1 MRFTLFLLL
10 LLLITGVACNPFNLD
25 TPHPSDDN
33 LIRNFQRNDADFN
46 RLVSM
51 SNEDSKVI
59 RIANDFTRLE
69 NNWAWPRPD
78 SELGF
83 SKQRWDEYRALFS
96 KLGLESGLSR
106 EIDSKG
112 PVIYLTAFSK
122 GMVNRGSSKGYAYS
136 EHDLS
141 PVFDSLDKKPVELS
155 KRQEH
160 DVVYRQIKPHW
171 YLSYD
176 W

>member
-1 MRFTLFLLL
+1 MRFTLSLMVIILV
-10 LLLITGVACNPFNLD
+10 TSAACDPFNLNRA
-25 TPHPSDDN
+25 HPSDDS
-33 LIRNFQRNDADFN
+33 LIANFQRHEGDFDK
-46 RLVSM
+46 LVTM

-59 RIANDFTRLE
+59 RIAYDFTRLE

-83 SKQRWDEYRALFS
+83 SKQRWDEYRALFD
-96 KLGLESGLSR
+96 KLGLETGLSR
-106 EIDSKG
+106 ESDSKR
-112 PVIYLTAFSK
+112 PIIFMYASSK

-136 EHDLS
+136 EHELM
-141 PVFDSLDKKPVELS
+141 PVFASLNQNPVEPT
-155 KRQEH
+155 KRQKH

>member
-1 MRFTLFLLL
+1 MRLILFMLLVC
-10 LLLITGVACNPFNLD
+10 IAVVAQDPFNLD
-25 TPHPSDDN
+25 KPHPSDDT
-33 LIRNFQRNDADFN
+33 LIANFQKNEADFN
-46 RLVSM
+46 KLVAM
-51 SNEDSKVI
+51 SNEDAKVI

-83 SKQRWDEYRALFS
+83 SKQRWDEYRALFG
-96 KLGLESGLSR
+96 KLGLESGLTR
-106 EIDSKG
+106 ESDSKG
-112 PVIYLTAFSK
+112 PIIFMIAFSK

-136 EHDLS
+136 EHELT
-141 PVFDSLDKKPVELS
+141 PVFASLDQNPVEPG
-155 KRQEH
+155 KRQKH
-160 DVVYRQIKPHW
+160 DVVYRQIKSHW